1 MLYVYKAGVKMARH
15 SVSRGLGFEDSDDK
29 QPMYRVRGGWGGDDE
44 GDDCDDSGSGCDIV
58 MG

>member
-1 MLYVYKAGVKMARH
+1 MARH